1 MKGYFEALEEQG
13 YYLIAEIGVNYYD
26 IAAKNGIPLLDAAKL
41 MIKEAKECGLDAVKF
56 QSYKA
61 EKLAAKFS
69 PSYWDLSEESTR
81 SQFELFKKYDLFG
94 ENEYKI
100 LKDYCDE
107 LELMFMSTPFDFE
120 AADYLQELVEVYKI
134 SSSDITNLPF
144 LEHIAKKNKPVIIS
158 TGASDLD
165 EIHRAVE
172 VIKKYNTQQ
181 LTIMH
186 CVLEY
191 PTPLPHANLLKIQ
204 SLKKE
209 FPDEIIGYSD
219 HTKPTG
225 DAMVQTVAFG
235 MGALVIEKHFT
246 LDKSLKGNDHYHA
259 MDTGDAKKIIRN
271 LKLAK
276 QIKGDAAISCLES
289 ESLARENARRSIV
302 AKCDIEAG
310 TEIKKEMLTFKRPGI
325 GISPDRLPDIIG
337 KRAVIDIEED
347 TILKEDMF
355 K

>member
-26 IAAKNGIPLLDAAKL
+26 IAAKNGISLLDAAKL
-41 MIKEAKECGLDAVKF
+41 MIKEVKECGLDAVKF

-61 EKLAAKFS
+61 EKLAAKIS

-107 LELMFMSTPFDFE
+107 LGIMFMSTPFDFE
-120 AADYLQELVEVYKI
+120 AADYLQELVAVYKI

-158 TGASDLD
+158 TGASNLD
-165 EIHRAVE
+165 EIHKAVE

-191 PTPLPHANLLKIQ
+191 LTPLQHANLLKIQ
-204 SLKKE
+204 SLMKE

-259 MDTGDAKKIIRN
+259 MDTGDARKIIQN
-271 LKLAK
+271 LKLTK

-289 ESLARENARRSIV
+289 ECLARENARRSIV
-302 AKCDIEAG
+302 AKCDIKAG
-310 TEIKKEMLTFKRPGI
+310 TEIKKEMLTFKRPGF
-325 GISPDRLPDIIG
+325 GISPDRLADIIG
-337 KRAVIDIEED
+337 KQAAADIEED
-347 TILKEDMF
+347 TILKENMF